1 MNIWKAM
8 GIGLFLAGAAGAQ
21 AQQGAPAVTPPR
33 LPFLMTIPGYADG
46 AAIPVKFTCSAGDAS
61 VSPEIR
67 WSQVPAGT
75 QSFVLVLADLEA
87 HPDKGMVPFA
97 HWILWNIPATARSLP
112 EGLPQGSA
120 LADGTR
126 QMKGRRGPIYLG
138 PCAAPGPSG
147 HYMFTL
153 YALNSTLNLTED
165 AQRDD
170 VMKAAEGHVLRATNW
185 VGLFHR

>member
-1 MNIWKAM
+1 MNISKTLS
-8 GIGLFLAGAAGAQ
+8 IGLFVVGTMCAN
-21 AQQGAPAVTPPR
+21 AQQAPAAATPPP
-33 LPFLMTIPGYADG
+33 LPLLMTIPAYADG
-46 AAIPVKFTCSAGDAS
+46 ATVPVKFTCSAGDAS

-112 EGLPQGSA
+112 EGLPSGTV
-120 LADGTR
+120 LADGTH
-126 QMKGRRGPIYLG
+126 QMKGRKGPIYLG

-147 HYMFTL
+147 HYMFSL
-153 YALNSTLNLTED
+153 YALDNTLNLGED

-170 VMKAAEGHVLRATNW
+170 VMKAVQGHVLRTANW
-185 VGLFHR
+185 IGLFHR

>member
-1 MNIWKAM
+1 MNIFKAL
-8 GIGLFLAGAAGAQ
+8 GIGIFIVGSTCGN
-21 AQQGAPAVTPPR
+21 AQQTPPAGT
-33 LPFLMTIPGYADG
+33 PPPPMLMTIPAYADG
-46 AAIPVKFTCSAGDAS
+46 ATIPVKFTCAAGDAS

-67 WSQVPAGT
+67 WNQVPAVT
-75 QSFVLVLADLEA
+75 QSFILVLSDLDA

-112 EGLPQGSA
+112 EGLPSGA
-120 LADGTR
+120 TLADGTH
-126 QMKGRRGPIYLG
+126 QMKGRKGENYLG
-138 PCAAPGPSG
+138 PCAPPGPSA

-153 YALNSTLNLTED
+153 YALDTTLNLTVD

-170 VMKAAEGHVLRATNW
+170 VMKAAAGHVRGAANW

>member
-1 MNIWKAM
+1 MNIRKTA
-8 GIGLFLAGAAGAQ
+8 GIGLFVVGTVCAQ
-21 AQQGAPAVTPPR
+21 AQQGPPAGTPPP
-33 LPFLMTIPGYADG
+33 PFLMTIPAYADG
-46 AAIPVKFTCSAGDAS
+46 ATVPVKFTCSAGDAS

-112 EGLPQGSA
+112 EGLPSGTT
-120 LADGTR
+120 LADGTH
-126 QMKGRRGPIYLG
+126 QMKGRKGPIYLG

-147 HYMFTL
+147 HYMFSL
-153 YALNSTLNLTED
+153 YALDSTLNLTVD

-170 VMKAAEGHVLRATNW
+170 VMKAAAGHVLRVANW